1 MIGEAL
7 ADEQSFAS
15 FVTARSAQLL
25 RTAYLLTQDH
35 ALAEDLLQTALARAW
50 LAWSRVDGDPEPYV
64 RRILSNLYATWWR
77 RKWNRETPTE
87 QMPERYEQSTAEQAV
102 DERADLWNSLGRL
115 PKQQRAVVVLRFY
128 EDLSVQETADILGCS
143 AGTVKSQTSK
153 ALAKLRVDD
162 ALRTSAGPIE
172 KEA

>member
-1 MIGEAL
+1 M

-15 FVTARSAQLL
+15 FVTACSSRLL

-87 QMPERYEQSTAEQAV
+87 KVPERCERSTAEQAV
-102 DERADLWNSLGRL
+102 DERTDLWNSLGRL
-115 PKQQRAVVVLRFY
+115 PHRQRAVVVLRFF

-143 AGTVKSQTSK
+143 TGTVKSQTSK
-153 ALAKLRVDD
+153 ALARLRVDD
-162 ALRTSAGPIE
+162 SLRAGAGTIE
-172 KEA
+172 KGA